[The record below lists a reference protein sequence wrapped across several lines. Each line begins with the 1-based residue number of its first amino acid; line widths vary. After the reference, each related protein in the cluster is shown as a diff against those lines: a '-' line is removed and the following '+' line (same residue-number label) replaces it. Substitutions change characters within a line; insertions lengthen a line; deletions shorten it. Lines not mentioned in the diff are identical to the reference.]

1 MILASNQVNRLGR
14 LCQAGYQL
22 ASGDNSLRLK
32 TLFTNVSDHFLGF
45 KLCKYCP
52 SCFSV
57 LFLRQAVFNA
67 SFRPSH
73 ISFPIMR
80 LATLLLLPLLVAAGQ
95 QPLKEKAAEW
105 LDKAKAYME
114 SDVPSPV
121 DASASNVA
129 ESVVEKINIRNWQRK
144 LAPKLDG
151 QEDWMVFFSGGNKSC
166 FGQCELADKA
176 WNVCI

>member
-1 MILASNQVNRLGR
+1 
-14 LCQAGYQL
+14 
-22 ASGDNSLRLK
+22 
-32 TLFTNVSDHFLGF
+32 
-45 KLCKYCP
+45 
-52 SCFSV
+52 
-57 LFLRQAVFNA
+57 
-67 SFRPSH
+67 
-73 ISFPIMR
+73 MR
-80 LATLLLLPLLVAAGQ
+80 LATLLLLPLLVAANQ

-114 SDVPSPV
+114 IDVPSPV

-129 ESVVEKINIRNWQRK
+129 ELVVEKINIRNWQRK

-166 FGQCELADKA
+166 YGLCEPAYKA